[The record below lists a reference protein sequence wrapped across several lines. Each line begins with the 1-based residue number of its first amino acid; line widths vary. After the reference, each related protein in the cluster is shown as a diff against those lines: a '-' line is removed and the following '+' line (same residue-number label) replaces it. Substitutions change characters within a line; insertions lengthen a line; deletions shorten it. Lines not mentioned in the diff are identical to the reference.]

1 MNRYLLFV
9 FLFVCLVCVLQ
20 ATPVPDEAQQSPQQ
34 TAGSTLDEL
43 ANKAKKMFD
52 DVKDAFEHSDF
63 NNALEK
69 TKTFIGQTGE
79 NIRKEIEKL
88 TDKHE

>member
-1 MNRYLLFV
+1 MTRYLLFA
-9 FLFVCLVCVLQ
+9 FLFVCLVYVLQ
-20 ATPVPDEAQQSPQQ
+20 ATPVAEEPQQSPQQ
-34 TAGSTLDEL
+34 TASTLDEL

-52 DVKDAFEHSDF
+52 DVKEAFEHSDL

-69 TKTFIGQTGE
+69 TKAFIGQTGE

>member
-1 MNRYLLFV
+1 
-9 FLFVCLVCVLQ
+9 
-20 ATPVPDEAQQSPQQ
+20 
-34 TAGSTLDEL
+34 
-43 ANKAKKMFD
+43 MFD

>member
-1 MNRYLLFV
+1 
-9 FLFVCLVCVLQ
+9 

-34 TAGSTLDEL
+34 TSTLDDL
-43 ANKAKKMFD
+43 ANKARKMFD
-52 DVKDAFEHSDF
+52 DVKEAFEHSEL

-88 TDKHE
+88 TDKNE